1 MKKGKKLLVMLLA
14 LTMIVGV
21 LSGCGGEPSKTEQ
34 PAASDATSE
43 NGGEG
48 PQIVFKLSNVFT
60 AEQPLNVTLYE
71 VAENIKERT
80 NGAIEIQIYPN
91 GEIATYKDGIEQV
104 RSGAPFISNEDPSYM
119 GDYVPDYNALVGPML
134 YNDLDEYSAVCHSDF
149 AKELNAKAEEQGMKV
164 LALDYGFGFRHLCL
178 NKPVEGPE
186 DLKGVKL
193 RVPKS
198 NLWIETLGAMG
209 ANPIP
214 MAWSEVYSGVQQGVI
229 DGLET
234 SISDIADNKMGAI
247 IKDITLTGHFCG
259 TTCIVMSKE
268 IWDTLTPEQQQ
279 IMAEEF
285 EAGAKRNNERVIAQE
300 KVDRENLAKEGVEFH
315 EVDKE
320 AFRELTKK
328 VFEEDTRLTPG
339 VYDRIQGILEDYR
352 AANK

>member
-1 MKKGKKLLVMLLA
+1 MMKKAKKYLIMILA
-14 LTMIVGV
+14 FTIIAGA
-21 LSGCGGEPSKTEQ
+21 LSACGGQPSETKEPGAESTGAETEIK
-34 PAASDATSE
+34 
-43 NGGEG
+43 
-48 PQIVFKLSNVFT
+48 PQVVFKLSNVFT

-164 LALDYGFGFRHLCL
+164 LALDYGFGFRHICL
-178 NKPVEGPE
+178 NKPVESPE

-234 SISDIADNKMGAI
+234 SISDIADNEMGAI
-247 IKDITLTGHFCG
+247 IKDISLSGHFCG
-259 TTCIVMSKE
+259 TTCIVLSKQV
-268 IWDTLTPEQQQ
+268 WDTLTPEQQQ

-300 KVDRENLAKEGVEFH
+300 KVDREKLAKEGVEFH
-315 EVDKE
+315 EVDK
-320 AFRELTKK
+320 APFRELTKK

-339 VYDRIQGILEDYR
+339 VYDRIQQELENYR
-352 AANK
+352 ATK